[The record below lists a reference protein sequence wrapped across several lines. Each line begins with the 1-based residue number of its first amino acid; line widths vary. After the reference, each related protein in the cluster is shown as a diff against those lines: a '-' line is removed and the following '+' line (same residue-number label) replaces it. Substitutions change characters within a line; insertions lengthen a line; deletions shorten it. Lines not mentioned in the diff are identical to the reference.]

1 MNFTANDFTRLRWS
15 LGFLLLA
22 IVIGM
27 LVTTATQKLVQKAK
41 TTQRQLQ
48 AEQQQ
53 TRSRLARAADEEREL
68 RSKIAL
74 FQDLESRGVIGQEER
89 LNWVE
94 QIARIKTARRLLDV
108 QYEISP
114 QRTLADSILP
124 GGSAAGGYEFV
135 ASAMKLQMPL
145 LHEDDL
151 LGFITDL
158 RRSVHAHLL
167 VRDCAIDRA
176 ASGSDRTASAQLRA
190 DCTIDWIT
198 LREKR
203 Q

>member
-1 MNFTANDFTRLRWS
+1 MNFTANDFTRLRWT

-22 IVIGM
+22 IAIGI
-27 LVTTATQKLVQKAK
+27 LVTTATQKLVQQAK
-41 TTQRQLQ
+41 TTQRLLQ

-53 TRSRLARAADEEREL
+53 IRNRLARAPDEEREL

-74 FQDLESRGVIGQEER
+74 FQELEARGVIGQEER

-94 QIARIKTARRLLDV
+94 QIARVKAARRLLDV
-108 QYEISP
+108 QYEIAP
-114 QRTLADSILP
+114 QKSLTESVLP
-124 GGSAAGGYEFV
+124 GGAIAGDYEFM

-151 LGFITDL
+151 LGLISDL
-158 RRSVHAHLL
+158 RRSAHAHLL
-167 VRDCAIDRA
+167 VRDCTIDRA
-176 ASGSDRTASAQLRA
+176 APGSDRTASAQLRA
-190 DCTIDWIT
+190 DCTIDWVT

>member
-1 MNFTANDFTRLRWS
+1 MNFTASDLTRLRWT

-22 IVIGM
+22 IVIGI
-27 LVTTATQKLVQKAK
+27 LVTTATQKLVQQAK

-48 AEQQQ
+48 SEQQQ
-53 TRSRLARAADEEREL
+53 IRNRLARAPDEEREL
-68 RSKIAL
+68 RSKIAQ
-74 FQDLESRGVIGQEER
+74 FQDLESRGIIGQEER
-89 LNWVE
+89 LSWVE
-94 QIARIKTARRLLDV
+94 QIARVKSARRLFDV
-108 QYEISP
+108 QYEIAP
-114 QRTLADSILP
+114 QKNLNDAILP
-124 GGSAAGGYEFV
+124 GGSIAGDYEFM

-151 LGFITDL
+151 LGLIADL

-167 VRDCAIDRA
+167 VRDCTIDRA
-176 ASGSDRTASAQLRA
+176 APGGDRTASAQLRA
-190 DCTIDWIT
+190 DCTIDWVT